1 MHADGCTGLRRSIR
15 GSIKREATAVND
27 RAKDEVLRQLI
38 AVIAWELDA
47 QRGIRR
53 PLDEIPLHIADS
65 LLDYFE
71 IRTKPGVSFPE

>member
-1 MHADGCTGLRRSIR
+1 MG
-15 GSIKREATAVND
+15 
-27 RAKDEVLRQLI
+27 
-38 AVIAWELDA
+38 LDA

>member
-1 MHADGCTGLRRSIR
+1 M
-15 GSIKREATAVND
+15 AVND

-47 QRGIRR
+47 QTGIRR
-53 PLDEIPLHIADS
+53 ALDEIPLHIADS

-71 IRTKPGVSFPE
+71 IRTKPGVSFPEQPPMV